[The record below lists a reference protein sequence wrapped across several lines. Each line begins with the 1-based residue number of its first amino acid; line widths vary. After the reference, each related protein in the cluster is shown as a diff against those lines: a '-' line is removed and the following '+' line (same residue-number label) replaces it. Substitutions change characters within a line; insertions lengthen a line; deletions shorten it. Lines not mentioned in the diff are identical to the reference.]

1 VIAGLHKREVDKRVR
16 AALDQV
22 GLLGMEKSRPLELS
36 TGEQQRVGIARAVVA
51 KPALLIA
58 DEPTGNLDP
67 QLALEIMKLFK
78 RFSDVGVTV
87 VIASH
92 DVHLIDQVG
101 ARRIVLAEGRVIGAS
116 EGVALGSAAAG
127 SGAAS

>member
-1 VIAGLHKREVDKRVR
+1 
-16 AALDQV
+16 
-22 GLLGMEKSRPLELS
+22 M
-36 TGEQQRVGIARAVVA
+36 GIARAVVA

-67 QLALEIMKLFK
+67 ELALEIMKLFK
-78 RFSDVGVTV
+78 RFSEVGVTV

-101 ARRIVLAEGRVIGAS
+101 RAAHRLERRTRSPTRVRERAREHCAPISRGTRRS
-116 EGVALGSAAAG
+116 WSARW
-127 SGAAS
+127 AASCISRSRP